1 VKREQQMTAE
11 KRLAEL
17 GLTLPPSVAPYA
29 NYVPYV
35 REGSLL
41 FVAGQA
47 PAERGALRYI
57 GRVGADLTE
66 QEGYQ
71 SARLCALNGL
81 AQIRAA
87 LGSLDYVRQVV
98 SLRGFVNSA
107 NDFFGQA
114 QVINGA
120 SDLMVAVFGE
130 HGRHARAALG
140 TSVLPMNMATEIE
153 LVVAV
158 HDPA

>member
-1 VKREQQMTAE
+1 MTPEQ
-11 KRLAEL
+11 RLKEL
-17 GLTLPPSVAPYA
+17 GLELPPSPAPYA

-41 FVAGQA
+41 FIAGQA
-47 PAERGALRYI
+47 PAAGGALRYV
-57 GRVGADLTE
+57 GRVGAELTE
-66 QEGYQ
+66 QEGYA
-71 SARLCALNGL
+71 SARLCALNAL
-81 AQIRAA
+81 AQVAA
-87 LGSLDYVRQVV
+87 AVDSLDRVRQVV

-107 NDFFGQA
+107 NDFFNQA

-130 HGRHARAALG
+130 RGRHARAALG

-158 HDPA
+158 DDRTPS